1 VPQVTESRPL
11 AVLESDTPPTSG
23 RLRVQVITPG
33 WGSSGY
39 YPAPVLEAAGNA
51 AVFPAGTQMY
61 LDHPS
66 WSEAQDRPERS
77 VRDLAAV
84 LTAPASWDDQL
95 QALVAEAQ
103 VFAPYRDMLTDPGL
117 AQAIGVSIR
126 ANAVVEQGEAE
137 GREGTIVSE
146 LVEGVSVDFVTQAG
160 RGGRILSVLES
171 ARPQRVVERAVAAG
185 VQEATANDTQAALAA
200 ALTVRLGGSE
210 SYAWVRDFDD
220 TTVWFE
226 LESPTLTGLFAMT
239 YQLADTGGVTFT
251 GDPQQVTARTTYVP
265 VNPAGSTQE
274 SQGGMMAQV
283 DDARLRSLEESAGR
297 VQALEA
303 ERDAATQRANTAESQ
318 LAQIRIRDAAR
329 PLATAVAAESA
340 TLPAGWQAD
349 VVEAALTR
357 VPVTEAGQLDEAA
370 LRTTVETER
379 TRQETR
385 LAEALEA
392 AGAGRVRGNG
402 QRQAQETGG
411 GGFDLDAAV
420 MGRYVKTGA

>member
-11 AVLESDTPPTSG
+11 AVLESDTNQPGG

-39 YPAPVLEAAGNA
+39 YPAGVLEAAGNA

-84 LTAPASWDDQL
+84 LTGPASWDEGL

-103 VFAPYRDMLTDPGL
+103 VFAPYRDLITEMAP
-117 AQAIGVSIR
+117 AIGVSIR

-171 ARPQRVVERAVAAG
+171 ARPARVVERAVASG
-185 VQEATANDTQAALAA
+185 VAEATANDTREALQG
-200 ALTVRLGGSE
+200 ALTVRLGGAE
-210 SYAWVRDFDD
+210 SYAWVRDFDEA
-220 TTVWFE
+220 TVWFE

-239 YQLADTGGVTFT
+239 YQLADNGVTFT

-265 VNPAGSTQE
+265 VNPAGSDTTE
-274 SQGGMMAQV
+274 SQGGTMPQIEE
-283 DDARLRSLEESAGR
+283 ARLRQLEQDAGR
-297 VQALEA
+297 VTTLES
-303 ERDAATQRANTAESQ
+303 ERNAAVDRANAAESA

-370 LRTTVETER
+370 LRTAVETER

-411 GGFDLDAAV
+411 GFDLDAAV

>member
-1 VPQVTESRPL
+1 
-11 AVLESDTPPTSG
+11 
-23 RLRVQVITPG
+23 
-33 WGSSGY
+33 
-39 YPAPVLEAAGNA
+39 
-51 AVFPAGTQMY
+51 
-61 LDHPS
+61 
-66 WSEAQDRPERS
+66 
-77 VRDLAAV
+77 
-84 LTAPASWDDQL
+84 
-95 QALVAEAQ
+95 
-103 VFAPYRDMLTDPGL
+103 
-117 AQAIGVSIR
+117 VSIR

-171 ARPQRVVERAVAAG
+171 ARPQRVVERAVASG
-185 VQEATANDTQAALAA
+185 VTEATANDTQAALAA
-200 ALTVRLGGSE
+200 ALTVRLGGSDA
-210 SYAWVRDFDD
+210 YAWVRDFDD
-220 TTVWFE
+220 ATVWFE

-239 YQLADTGGVTFT
+239 YQLADTGDVTFT

-303 ERDAATQRANTAESQ
+303 ERDAATQRANTAES
-318 LAQIRIRDAAR
+318 AAR
-329 PLATAVAAESA
+329 ADPGPGGGPPPRRAIAAESA

-349 VVEAALTR
+349 VVDAALTR
-357 VPVTEAGQLDEAA
+357 VPVTEAGQLDEASVA
-370 LRTTVETER
+370 DRGRDGAHAAGDTPR
-379 TRQETR
+379 G
-385 LAEALEA
+385 ALEA

-402 QRQAQETGG
+402 QRVQETGG

>member
-39 YPAPVLEAAGNA
+39 YPAPVLEAAGKA

-84 LTAPASWDDQL
+84 LTGPAAWDDQL

-171 ARPQRVVERAVAAG
+171 ARPQRVVERAVASG
-185 VQEATANDTQAALAA
+185 VAEATANDTQAALAA
-200 ALTVRLGGSE
+200 ALTVRLGGSDA
-210 SYAWVRDFDD
+210 YAWVRDFDD
-220 TTVWFE
+220 ATVWFE

-239 YQLADTGGVTFT
+239 YQLADNGVTFT

-303 ERDAATQRANTAESQ
+303 ERDAATQRANTAESA
-318 LAQIRIRDAAR
+318 LAQIRIREAAR

-349 VVEAALTR
+349 VVDAALTR
-357 VPVTEAGQLDEAA
+357 VPVTDAGQLDEAA

-402 QRQAQETGG
+402 QRQESAGG

>member
-11 AVLESDTPPTSG
+11 AVLESDTNQPGG

-39 YPAPVLEAAGNA
+39 YPAGVLEAAGNA

-84 LTAPASWDDQL
+84 LTGPASWDEGL

-103 VFAPYRDMLTDPGL
+103 VFAPYRDLITEMAP
-117 AQAIGVSIR
+117 AIGVSIR

-171 ARPQRVVERAVAAG
+171 ARPARVVERAVASG
-185 VQEATANDTQAALAA
+185 VAEATANDTREALQG
-200 ALTVRLGGSE
+200 ALTVRLGGAE
-210 SYAWVRDFDD
+210 SYAWVRDFDEA
-220 TTVWFE
+220 TVWFE

-239 YQLADTGGVTFT
+239 YQLADNGVTFT

-265 VNPAGSTQE
+265 VNPAGSDTTE
-274 SQGGMMAQV
+274 SQGGTMPQIEE
-283 DDARLRSLEESAGR
+283 ARLRQLEQDAGR
-297 VQALEA
+297 VTTLES
-303 ERDAATQRANTAESQ
+303 ERNAAVDRANTAESA

-370 LRTTVETER
+370 LRTAVETER

-411 GGFDLDAAV
+411 GFDLDAAV

>member
-11 AVLESDTPPTSG
+11 AVLESDTNQPGG

-39 YPAPVLEAAGNA
+39 YPAGVLEAAGNA

-84 LTAPASWDDQL
+84 LTGPASWDEGL

-103 VFAPYRDMLTDPGL
+103 VFAPYRDLITEMAP
-117 AQAIGVSIR
+117 AIGVSIR
-126 ANAVVEQGEAE
+126 VNAVVEQGEAE

-171 ARPQRVVERAVAAG
+171 ARPARVVERAVASG
-185 VQEATANDTQAALAA
+185 VAEATANDTREALQG
-200 ALTVRLGGSE
+200 ALTVRLGGAE
-210 SYAWVRDFDD
+210 SYAWVRDFDEA
-220 TTVWFE
+220 TVWFE

-239 YQLADTGGVTFT
+239 YQLADNGVTFT

-265 VNPAGSTQE
+265 VNPAGSDTTE
-274 SQGGMMAQV
+274 SQGGTMPQIEE
-283 DDARLRSLEESAGR
+283 ARLRQLEQDAGR
-297 VQALEA
+297 VTTLES
-303 ERDAATQRANTAESQ
+303 ERNAAVDRANTAESA

-370 LRTTVETER
+370 LRTAVETER

-411 GGFDLDAAV
+411 GFDLDAAV

>member
-1 VPQVTESRPL
+1 MPAVALAESSPL
-11 AVLESDTPPTSG
+11 IEAAPASPTKG
-23 RLRVQVITPG
+23 RRFRARLIEG
-33 WGSSGY
+33 DIWGSSGY
-39 YPAPVLEAAGNA
+39 YPRAVLERDG
-51 AVFPAGTQMY
+51 PTTWPESTQVY

-66 WSEAQDRPERS
+66 YSESVDRPERS
-77 VRDLAAV
+77 VRDLAGRIASTPV
-84 LTAPASWDDQL
+84 YETDGLYADVEVYPHVAP
-95 QALVAEAQ
+95 VIEAM
-103 VFAPYRDMLTDPGL
+103 ARDIGL
-117 AQAIGVSIR
+117 SIR
-126 ANAVVEQGEAE
+126 ASAEVEEGEAA
-137 GREGTIVSE
+137 GRQGTIIAR
-146 LVEGVSVDFVTQAG
+146 LVEGLSVDFVTKAG
-160 RGGRILSVLES
+160 AGGKIVSLLES
-171 ARPQRVVERAVAAG
+171 ARPQRVVERAVASG
-185 VQEATANDTQAALAA
+185 VAEATANDTQAALAA

-239 YQLADTGGVTFT
+239 YQLADNGVTFT

-303 ERDAATQRANTAESQ
+303 ERDAATQRANTAESA

-329 PLATAVAAESA
+329 PLATQVAAESA

-357 VPVTEAGQLDEAA
+357 VPVTEAGQLDEPA

-402 QRQAQETGG
+402 ERQAQETGG
-411 GGFDLDAAV
+411 GFDLDAAIV
-420 MGRYVKTGA
+420 GRYVKTGA

>member
-11 AVLESDTPPTSG
+11 AVLESDTPTGSG

-39 YPAPVLEAAGNA
+39 YPAGVLEAAGKA

-84 LTAPASWDDQL
+84 LTGPASWDAGL

-103 VFAPYRDMLTDPGL
+103 VFAPYRDLITEMAP
-117 AQAIGVSIR
+117 AIGVSIR

-171 ARPQRVVERAVAAG
+171 ARPQRVVERAVASG
-185 VQEATANDTQAALAA
+185 VAEATANDTQAALAA

-220 TTVWFE
+220 ATVWFE
-226 LESPTLTGLFAMT
+226 LESPTLSGLFAMT
-239 YQLADTGGVTFT
+239 YQLADNGVTFT

-265 VNPAGSTQE
+265 VNPAGSDTTE
-274 SQGGMMAQV
+274 SQGGTMPQIEE
-283 DDARLRSLEESAGR
+283 ARLRQLEQDAGR
-297 VQALEA
+297 VTTLES
-303 ERDAATQRANTAESQ
+303 ERNAAVDRANTAESA

-370 LRTTVETER
+370 LRTAVETER

-411 GGFDLDAAV
+411 GFDLDAAV

>member
-11 AVLESDTPPTSG
+11 AVIESDTTPGTG

-39 YPAPVLEAAGNA
+39 YPAGVLEAAGKA

-84 LTAPASWDDQL
+84 LTGPASWDETL

-103 VFAPYRDMLTDPGL
+103 VFAPYRDLITEMAP
-117 AQAIGVSIR
+117 AIGVSIR

-185 VQEATANDTQAALAA
+185 VQEATANDTREALQG

-220 TTVWFE
+220 ATVWFE

-239 YQLADTGGVTFT
+239 YQLADNGVTFT

-303 ERDAATQRANTAESQ
+303 ERDAATQRANTAESA
-318 LAQIRIRDAAR
+318 LAQIRIREAAR

-340 TLPAGWQAD
+340 TLPVGWQAD
-349 VVEAALTR
+349 VVEAALIR
-357 VPVTEAGQLDEAA
+357 VPVTDAGQLDEAA
-370 LRTTVETER
+370 LRTAVETER

-411 GGFDLDAAV
+411 GFDLDAAV

>member
-11 AVLESDTPPTSG
+11 AVLESDTTPGTG

-39 YPAPVLEAAGNA
+39 YPAPVLEAAGKA

-84 LTAPASWDDQL
+84 LTGPASWDDQM

-137 GREGTIVSE
+137 GRTGTIVSE

-171 ARPQRVVERAVAAG
+171 ARPQRVVERAVASG
-185 VQEATANDTQAALAA
+185 VAEATANDTQAALAA

-239 YQLADTGGVTFT
+239 YQLADTGDVTFT
-251 GDPQQVTARTTYVP
+251 GDPQQVTA
-265 VNPAGSTQE
+265 
-274 SQGGMMAQV
+274 
-283 DDARLRSLEESAGR
+283 
-297 VQALEA
+297 
-303 ERDAATQRANTAESQ
+303 AESQ
-318 LAQIRIRDAAR
+318 LAQYRVRDAAR
-329 PLATAVAAESA
+329 PVAAAIAAESELLTA
-340 TLPAGWQAD
+340 AWQAD

-357 VPVTEAGQLDEAA
+357 VPLTSTGELDEAA
-370 LRTTVETER
+370 LRLAVETER

-385 LAEALEA
+385 AAELLEA
-392 AGAGRVRGNG
+392 KGAGRVRGNG
-402 QRQAQETGG
+402 ERHVQERRGK
-411 GGFDLDAAV
+411 FDLTAAV
-420 MGRYVKTGA
+420 AEYRKTGV

>member
-11 AVLESDTPPTSG
+11 AVLESDT
-23 RLRVQVITPG
+23 TPG

-39 YPAPVLEAAGNA
+39 YPAPVLEAAGKA

-84 LTAPASWDDQL
+84 LTGPASWDDQM

-137 GREGTIVSE
+137 GRTGTIVSE

-171 ARPQRVVERAVAAG
+171 ARPQRVVERA
-185 VQEATANDTQAALAA
+185 
-200 ALTVRLGGSE
+200 
-210 SYAWVRDFDD
+210 
-220 TTVWFE
+220 
-226 LESPTLTGLFAMT
+226 
-239 YQLADTGGVTFT
+239 
-251 GDPQQVTARTTYVP
+251 
-265 VNPAGSTQE
+265 
-274 SQGGMMAQV
+274 
-283 DDARLRSLEESAGR
+283 DARVRSLEESAGR

-303 ERDAATQRANTAESQ
+303 ERDAATQRANAAESQ
-318 LAQIRIRDAAR
+318 LAQYRVRDAAR
-329 PLATAVAAESA
+329 PVAAAIAAESELLTA
-340 TLPAGWQAD
+340 AWQAD

-357 VPVTEAGQLDEAA
+357 VPLTSTGELDEAA
-370 LRTTVETER
+370 LRLAVETER

-385 LAEALEA
+385 AAELLEA
-392 AGAGRVRGNG
+392 KGAGRVRGNG
-402 QRQAQETGG
+402 ERHVQERRGK
-411 GGFDLDAAV
+411 FDLTAAV
-420 MGRYVKTGA
+420 AEYRKTGV